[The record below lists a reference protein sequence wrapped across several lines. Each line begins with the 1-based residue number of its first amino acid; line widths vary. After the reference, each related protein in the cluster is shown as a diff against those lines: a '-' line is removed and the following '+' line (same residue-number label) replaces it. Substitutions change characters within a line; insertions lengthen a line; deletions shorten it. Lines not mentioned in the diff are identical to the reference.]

1 MPAASENT
9 AEPAE
14 DGTLTPKAKTRPMR
28 AAAARTRDETT
39 IPTTSPLVRP
49 ADTGSGESCGV
60 SEGAAVAASPA
71 ASSVAS
77 GNWSEGKGVMEGCG
91 VRSSCGSVGSVSSV
105 FERSEGNSWVSE
117 GMGDSGTPG

>member
-1 MPAASENT
+1 MPAASENM

-14 DGTLTPKAKTRPMR
+14 DGTLTPKANTRPMR

-60 SEGAAVAASPA
+60 SEGAAVA
-71 ASSVAS
+71 VAS

-91 VRSSCGSVGSVSSV
+91 VRRSCGSVGSVSSV